1 MNIFIVDMYQQLA
14 EEGTGGCL
22 CMFFSPHQSQVQGNK
37 NGKKKKKSFLRI
49 SGKKLAGD
57 IFKRV

>member
-1 MNIFIVDMYQQLA
+1 MNIFVVVDMYQQLA

-37 NGKKKKKSFLRI
+37 NGKKKKK
-49 SGKKLAGD
+49 KK
-57 IFKRV
+57 KKNN

>member
-1 MNIFIVDMYQQLA
+1 MYQQLA

-37 NGKKKKKSFLRI
+37 NGKKKKK
-49 SGKKLAGD
+49 KKT
-57 IFKRV
+57 IFDSAKLVALQVFVSYY